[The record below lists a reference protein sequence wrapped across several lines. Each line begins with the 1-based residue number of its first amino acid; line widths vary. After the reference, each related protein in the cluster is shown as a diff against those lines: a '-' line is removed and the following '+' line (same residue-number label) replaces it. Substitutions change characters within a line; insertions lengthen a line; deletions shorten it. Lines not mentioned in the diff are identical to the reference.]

1 MKSIFEIYLSKVQ
14 HKMDNNGSV
23 TPKIVEKSM
32 KKQLKSFNILFEEI
46 WVGWQKKFSSGEI
59 YQFFPD
65 KTLHNGFKANDN
77 YLLKYQDDQL

>member
-46 WVGWQKKFSSGEI
+46 WVGWQKRFSS
-59 YQFFPD
+59 
-65 KTLHNGFKANDN
+65 
-77 YLLKYQDDQL
+77 

>member
-46 WVGWQKKFSSGEI
+46 WVGWQKYSHHE
-59 YQFFPD
+59 
-65 KTLHNGFKANDN
+65 
-77 YLLKYQDDQL
+77 KYINSFLIKPFTMA